1 MEATPDGVPHFIAR
15 QKGKVA
21 ATLIRATLG
30 AVSTVDEIEEAIA
43 RLPREEF
50 LRLREWVQH
59 RFDDE
64 WDQQFDTDARNG
76 ALRAVA
82 DAAIAEHRAG
92 KSTPFPAGE
101 E

>member
-1 MEATPDGVPHFIAR
+1 M
-15 QKGKVA
+15 
-21 ATLIRATLG
+21 
-30 AVSTVDEIEEAIA
+30 SSVDEIEDAIA

-64 WDQQFDTDARNG
+64 WDRQFDANARTG
-76 ALRAVA
+76 ALRAAA

-92 KSTPFPAGE
+92 KSTPFPADE
-101 E
+101 EQSR